1 MKIGKKIVFGMAIAL
16 ALFFSGCGESAEDKA
31 IKENK
36 AKVELATKE
45 NSAKVVL
52 FQKIEKIKVNPK
64 PENSND
70 FLEQVDLLKKE
81 FAKDFGDK
89 KVELWIEEFKK
100 EESGTWLGKKT
111 MYIKMRY

>member
-1 MKIGKKIVFGMAIAL
+1 MKIGKKIVFGTAITL

-31 IKENK
+31 IKENI
-36 AKVELATKE
+36 
-45 NSAKVVL
+45 AKVVL

-100 EESGTWLGKKT
+100 EESGAWLGKKT
-111 MYIKMRY
+111 MYIEMRY